1 MNMSVLKHRTPALI
15 SSPLRSPFRVTKS
28 VRWLML
34 AFALF
39 PTVLHAAAETKCTS
53 PDGKFAL
60 RMARAEEKM
69 SIINKKSQKVV
80 RELEWPGISFEND
93 AKLVWSADSK
103 RVVYVRP
110 WRRGV
115 DLYVYFRKGNSFE
128 PVTLPEDMP
137 EPVLPDRRDRNGT
150 AAYSKSWD
158 RKDVKEWLTSGSLIF
173 SDGVENDNNE
183 HDEITLTITFDD
195 KNKARVLKTE
205 CSVDHYLTSA
215 ANKQADGDH
224 DGAIADYSHAIEL
237 DNKNADTYVSRGGA
251 KESKG
256 DLEGAVADYDQ
267 ALKLDPKNSTAYS
280 GRASV
285 KTTRNELDGAI
296 ADYSRII
303 EFDPK
308 NTDAYINRG
317 AIFYAKT
324 SWKEALE
331 DFRHAI
337 ELGDDAA
344 HARILVWLASVKQG
358 DKVAADKEL
367 AASLADKKSEDGEWD
382 SMLTRFVLGQV
393 SEETLL
399 KGTTASEKK
408 ILDCEAWYYIA
419 IKHLLAGDKKAAAED
434 LKKCL
439 TTTRGKLPL
448 YHWIPAPEPRLAVW
462 ELKALGESP

>member
-1 MNMSVLKHRTPALI
+1 M
-15 SSPLRSPFRVTKS
+15 KS

-34 AFALF
+34 AFVLL
-39 PTVLHAAAETKCTS
+39 PTVLHAAAEVKCTS
-53 PDGKFAL
+53 PDGNFAL
-60 RMARAEEKM
+60 SMARAEEKM

-80 RELEWPGISFEND
+80 QELEWPGISFESD

-103 RVVYVRP
+103 RVVYERP

-128 PVTLPEDMP
+128 PVALPEDMP

-150 AAYSKSWD
+150 SVYSKSWD
-158 RKDVKEWLTSGSLIF
+158 WKHVKEWSKSGALIF
-173 SDGVENDNNE
+173 SYGVQNDNDE
-183 HDEITLTITFDD
+183 RDEITLTITFND

-215 ANKQADGDH
+215 ANKQADGDQ

-256 DLEGAVADYDQ
+256 DLEGAIADYDQ
-267 ALKLDPKNSTAYS
+267 ALKLDPKKSTAYS

-285 KTTRNELDGAI
+285 KTSRNDLDGAI

-308 NTDAYINRG
+308 NSDAYINRG
-317 AIFYAKT
+317 TVFYAKA
-324 SWKEALE
+324 SWKQALE
-331 DFRHAI
+331 NFRHAI
-337 ELGDDAA
+337 KVGDDAA
-344 HARILVWLASVKQG
+344 HARILVWLASMKQG
-358 DKVAADKEL
+358 EKVAADKEL
-367 AASLADKKSEDGEWD
+367 AASMAEKKSEDGEWD
-382 SMLTRFVLGQV
+382 SMLARFVLGQV
-393 SEETLL
+393 SEESLL
-399 KGTTASEKK
+399 KATTASEKK

-439 TTTRGKLPL
+439 ATTREKLPL
-448 YHWIPAPEPRLAVW
+448 YHWIPAPEPRLAGW
-462 ELKALGESP
+462 ELKVLGESP

>member
-1 MNMSVLKHRTPALI
+1 
-15 SSPLRSPFRVTKS
+15 
-28 VRWLML
+28 ML

-39 PTVLHAAAETKCTS
+39 PTVLHAAGEIKCTS

-69 SIINKKSQKVV
+69 SIIDKKSQKVV
-80 RELEWPGISFEND
+80 QELEWPGISYEND

-115 DLYVYFRKGNSFE
+115 DLYVYFRKSNSFE
-128 PVTLPEDMP
+128 PVALPEDMP

-150 AAYSKSWD
+150 SVYSKSWD
-158 RKDVKEWLTSGSLIF
+158 WKNVKEWSKSGALIF
-173 SDGVENDNNE
+173 SYGVENDNNE
-183 HDEITLTITFDD
+183 RDEITLTITFDG

-215 ANKQADGDH
+215 ANKEADGDH
-224 DGAIADYSHAIEL
+224 DGAIADYSNAIEL
-237 DNKNADTYVSRGGA
+237 DNKNADSYVSRGGA

-256 DLEGAVADYDQ
+256 DLEGAIADYDQ
-267 ALKLDPKNSTAYS
+267 ALKLDPKKSTAYS

-285 KTTRNELDGAI
+285 KTTRSDLDGAI
-296 ADYSRII
+296 ADYTRIM

-308 NTDAYINRG
+308 NSDAYINRG

-324 SWKEALE
+324 SWKKALE

-344 HARILVWLASVKQG
+344 HARILVWLASMKQG
-358 DKVAADKEL
+358 EKVAADKEL
-367 AASLADKKSEDGEWD
+367 AKDLADKKSEDGEWD
-382 SMLTRFVLGQV
+382 SMLARFVLGQV
-393 SEETLL
+393 SEEALL
-399 KGTTASEKK
+399 KGATASEKK

-439 TTTRGKLPL
+439 ATTTEKLPL
-448 YHWIPAPEPRLAVW
+448 YHWIPAPEPRLAGW
-462 ELKALGESP
+462 ELKALGDSP